1 MKSEP
6 CETFDHFGVCCKG
19 SYMQVKFFFSHGI
32 PGIVLFCVTVVKEV
46 VWVVFDSSGIF
57 PLTRN

>member
-1 MKSEP
+1 
-6 CETFDHFGVCCKG
+6 
-19 SYMQVKFFFSHGI
+19 MQVKFFFSHGI